1 MNNMRKIIISAL
13 CVLMGSSLIAQ
24 NEVKYPGGKAPETKT
39 VNNLW
44 MWADVPDPDIIRVGD
59 FYYLVSTT
67 MHLMPGA
74 PVMRSRDLVTWETV
88 SYIFDEIHDTPRYDL
103 ETPYLTGTEAG
114 GNNDGGIGFGE
125 GNVAIGTVYGRGQW
139 ATSIRYNQ
147 GTFWAL
153 FSANDAPHKS
163 WLYKTDDPAKGWTL
177 HARLPH
183 YHDASLF
190 FDDDNRCYVFFNGG
204 DVRLVRLS
212 EDLKSQDPTFE
223 PKVLNT
229 REGMP
234 HGLLEGSRVIK
245 HDGMYYLNMIA
256 WPQTGRCQVSY
267 RSKNIEGPYEM
278 KVILKSKFGG
288 WNFVGQGTV
297 VDGKNGEWYGVIFQ
311 DRDGVG
317 RALTLNPCNWIDGWP
332 MIGTL
337 EEGKVPDS
345 MTLRVEEATPAREP
359 ERLSTVNAEG
369 YISIVKSDEFG
380 AESTMNTN
388 VPLWQ
393 WNHNPVKEAWSM
405 TERPGFLRLK
415 TNRVEQSIYSAR
427 NTLTQRM
434 EGPTCAG
441 SVSIDIRKMKDGDR
455 AGFAAYNGHSGI
467 LTIEKNGSKVALVL
481 THEVVDLSN
490 QEHAIKGVE
499 RQEIARVNISG
510 KKNICLKITGDFR
523 PGKNDN
529 ATFWYSLDGGKTYQQ
544 IGGDYRMRFDYR
556 KHFMGTKFAIFNYCT
571 KQIGGYI
578 DVDWFHYEH

>member
-1 MNNMRKIIISAL
+1 MKKTLILAIALLCGASA
-13 CVLMGSSLIAQ
+13 IAQ
-24 NEVKYPGGKAPETKT
+24 NERDVRYPGGKAPATQT

-88 SYIFDEIHDTPRYDL
+88 SYLFDEIHDTPRYDMA
-103 ETPYLTGTEAG
+103 TPWLTTEGQKG
-114 GNNDGGIGFGE
+114 GANDGGIGFGE
-125 GNVAIGTVYGRGQW
+125 GNVGIGTVYGRGQW
-139 ATSIRYNQ
+139 ATSIRYHQ

-153 FSANDAPHKS
+153 FCANDAPHKS

-212 EDLKSQDPTFE
+212 EDLKSQDPAWE

-234 HGLLEGSRVIK
+234 QGLLEGSRVIK

-256 WPQTGRCQVSY
+256 WPHTGRCQVSY
-267 RSKNIEGPYEM
+267 RSRSIEGPYEM

-288 WNFVGQGTV
+288 WNYVGQGTI

-332 MIGTL
+332 VIGTL
-337 EEGKVPDS
+337 AEGKVPDS
-345 MTLRVEEATPAREP
+345 MTLRTEEAIPAREP

-380 AESTMNTN
+380 AESTMNSH

-405 TERPGFLRLK
+405 TERPGHLRLK
-415 TNRVEQSIYSAR
+415 TSVVAKTLFDAR

-441 SVSIDIRKMKDGDR
+441 SICLDIRKMKDGDR
-455 AGFAAYNGHSGI
+455 AGLAALNGSSGI
-467 LTIEKNGSKVALVL
+467 LTVEKNGGKTELVL
-481 THEVVDLSN
+481 SYEEMEISN
-490 QEHAIKGVE
+490 QEHAITNVK
-499 RQEIARVNISG
+499 RDEIARVKLAG
-510 KKNICLKITGDFR
+510 KNVCLKVTGDFR

-529 ATFWYSLDGGKTYQQ
+529 ATFWYSTDMGKTWKQL
-544 IGGDYRMRFDYR
+544 GGDYRMRFDYR
-556 KHFMGTKFAIFNYCT
+556 KMFMGTKFAIFNYCT
-571 KQIGGYI
+571 KSPGGYV